1 MRNFQKNV
9 QEAQEVQEVQEVQR
23 MFNSSISS
31 RAQSVQMFKS
41 SNYKQ

>member
-9 QEAQEVQEVQEVQR
+9 QEAQEVQEVQR

-41 SNYKQ
+41 SNCKQ